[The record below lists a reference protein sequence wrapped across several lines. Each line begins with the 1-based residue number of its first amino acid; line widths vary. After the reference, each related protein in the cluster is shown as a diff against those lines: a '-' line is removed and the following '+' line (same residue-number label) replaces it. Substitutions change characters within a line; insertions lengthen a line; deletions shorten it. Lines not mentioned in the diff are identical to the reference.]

1 MFITDNGNKFK
12 GTNKGIIKT
21 NDGIVIDA
29 DEFEYDKILN
39 ILNAKGNVKIK
50 DNLKDIT
57 ISANEITYNKND
69 EQILQKEVLKQK
81 IKTQKLRPMS
91 LNMIKS

>member
-69 EQILQKEVLKQK
+69 EQIFTKGSSEAENQNT
-81 IKTQKLRPMS
+81 KTRLMS
-91 LNMIKS
+91 

>member
-29 DEFEYDKILN
+29 DEFEYDKI
-39 ILNAKGNVKIK
+39 
-50 DNLKDIT
+50 
-57 ISANEITYNKND
+57 
-69 EQILQKEVLKQK
+69 
-81 IKTQKLRPMS
+81 
-91 LNMIKS
+91 